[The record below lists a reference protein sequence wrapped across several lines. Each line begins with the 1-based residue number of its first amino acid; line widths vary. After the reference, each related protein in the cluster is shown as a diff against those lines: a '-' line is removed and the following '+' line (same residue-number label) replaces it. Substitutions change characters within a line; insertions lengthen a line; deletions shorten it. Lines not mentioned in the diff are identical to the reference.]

1 MDTNSAENAELCA
14 AYSRRNH
21 LSMNVEREEYVIC
34 ELSCERR
41 DVSLNLEK
49 LKNAINAN
57 PDAVSEKHKELWKK
71 QAAAM
76 EEYKRILGERIKDLI
91 GE

>member
-1 MDTNSAENAELCA
+1 MGDFCEQGIGEIPKQDYARQMKRTNNEI
-14 AYSRRNH
+14 
-21 LSMNVEREEYVIC
+21 IC
-34 ELSCERR
+34 ELSYERR
-41 DVSLNLEK
+41 EVANKLDK
-49 LKNAINAN
+49 LKAAIDAN
-57 PDAVSEKHKELWKK
+57 YSFVSEKHKELWKK

>member
-1 MDTNSAENAELCA
+1 MATDCAEQAEMPKNIPFCKRVRTNEEVVCD
-14 AYSRRNH
+14 
-21 LSMNVEREEYVIC
+21 LSY
-34 ELSCERR
+34 ERR
-41 DVSLNLEK
+41 DVSCNLEK

-57 PDAVSEKHKELWKK
+57 PDSVSEKHKELWKK

>member
-1 MDTNSAENAELCA
+1 MDDTYEQAEMPKNMGSLRKPMRTNDD
-14 AYSRRNH
+14 
-21 LSMNVEREEYVIC
+21 VIC
-34 ELSCERR
+34 EISYERR
-41 DVSLNLEK
+41 EVASNLNK
-49 LKNAINAN
+49 LKDAIAAN
-57 PDAVSEKHKELWKK
+57 PDCVSEKHKELWKK